1 MFMLVLHDMANN
13 VLKTKNRY
21 DIVIYVANKHMK
33 TLSDRLGPKISGDKK
48 EDTLGLR
55 IRSFQLII

>member
-1 MFMLVLHDMANN
+1 MANN